1 MSNAEVL
8 EIMQNSGP
16 AGTGLTFIW
25 MPQLFATMSGGGIF
39 SILFFLGLSFA
50 AFSSLLSM
58 IELVVKVAVDVGF
71 TRKKATI
78 LTGTAGFVFGLPSA
92 LNLTFFGNQDFVWG
106 VGLMVS
112 GAFIS
117 YAVIQYNATKFREE
131 LIHQAGELKPLGKW
145 WDIIITYIVPI
156 EVITLLGWWVYLSVT
171 EYAPHEWF
179 NPLSPYSLATILV
192 QWGLALALVRLV
204 QNKIWP
210 QNT

>member
-1 MSNAEVL
+1 
-8 EIMQNSGP
+8 
-16 AGTGLTFIW
+16 
-25 MPQLFATMSGGGIF
+25 
-39 SILFFLGLSFA
+39 
-50 AFSSLLSM
+50 
-58 IELVVKVAVDVGF
+58 
-71 TRKKATI
+71 
-78 LTGTAGFVFGLPSA
+78 
-92 LNLTFFGNQDFVWG
+92 
-106 VGLMVS
+106 MVS

-171 EYAPHEWF
+171 EYAPNEWF

>member
-1 MSNAEVL
+1 M
-8 EIMQNSGP
+8 
-16 AGTGLTFIW
+16 
-25 MPQLFATMSGGGIF
+25 
-39 SILFFLGLSFA
+39 
-50 AFSSLLSM
+50 
-58 IELVVKVAVDVGF
+58 
-71 TRKKATI
+71 
-78 LTGTAGFVFGLPSA
+78 TGTAGFVVGLPSA

-131 LIHQAGELKPLGKW
+131 LIHQSGELKPLGKW

-156 EVITLLGWWVYLSVT
+156 EVRTLLSWWVYLSVT
-171 EYAPHEWF
+171 EYAPNEW
-179 NPLSPYSLATILV
+179 SLATILV

-204 QNKIWP
+204 QNKIWL